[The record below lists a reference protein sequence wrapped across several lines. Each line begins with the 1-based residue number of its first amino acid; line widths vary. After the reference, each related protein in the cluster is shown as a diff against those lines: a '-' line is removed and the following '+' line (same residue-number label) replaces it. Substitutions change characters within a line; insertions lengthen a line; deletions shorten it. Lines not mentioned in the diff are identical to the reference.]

1 MDMGFNHDAWPQSQ
15 GQGAES
21 GAVNGRF
28 DWHGLRARFLAAQ
41 AFRQAHEVNG
51 QPVERAAG
59 ASFDRSTAQALAH
72 FENALHGI
80 NLEDSADGKGP
91 VGMEEDV
98 TDASKLGDRG

>member
-21 GAVNGRF
+21 GAVNERF
-28 DWHGLRARFLAAQ
+28 DWHGLRARFLAAR
-41 AFRQAHEVNG
+41 AFRQAQEVNG
-51 QPVERAAG
+51 PAFDGATG
-59 ASFDRSTAQALAH
+59 ASFDRSAAQALAH

-98 TDASKLGDRG
+98 TGASKLGDRG